1 MVCASSEVGTPGV
14 PSSRSQLGQGAQILD
29 MAWWHVAW
37 DKDLGASSSSQA
49 RWCMGRPCLLLLCA
63 AAKAVSMLSFPTWEA
78 QDAWQSPSQ
87 FLLEVLD
94 TVGQV
99 KGVRSL
105 RMDLVLLTWVSMRYL
120 A

>member
-1 MVCASSEVGTPGV
+1 
-14 PSSRSQLGQGAQILD
+14 
-29 MAWWHVAW
+29 
-37 DKDLGASSSSQA
+37 
-49 RWCMGRPCLLLLCA
+49 
-63 AAKAVSMLSFPTWEA
+63 MLSFPTWEA

-87 FLLEVLD
+87 FLLEVLE

-120 A
+120 ASA

>member
-1 MVCASSEVGTPGV
+1 MGTPGV

-87 FLLEVLD
+87 FLLEVLE

-120 A
+120 ASA